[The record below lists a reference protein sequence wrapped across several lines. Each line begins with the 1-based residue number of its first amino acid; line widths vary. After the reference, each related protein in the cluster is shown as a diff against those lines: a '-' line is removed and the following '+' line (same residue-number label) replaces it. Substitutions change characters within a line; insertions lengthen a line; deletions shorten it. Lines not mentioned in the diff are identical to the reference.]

1 MFNYHSDMP
10 NGEPQWVDDVARDY
24 ENCERKALWRAVG
37 IYLPFAIMIACIV
50 LLRVPSNEIV
60 LMYLGYLFDSAVFIL
75 VVVLFASILFR
86 LTEPS
91 PDTVLASYLFKLSHE
106 LSPDSKPVDYDSPTR
121 RKRIEEYIKN
131 CENAV
136 DRIDR
141 DIPDELFT
149 IEIKKFLSKLSEI
162 IPHLNEYITKQYQG
176 QYDSIDKHKV
186 FLCIRYLANSIHED
200 YSKITDE
207 HTQYSNNLIKI
218 LKNTEEMP
226 LQISFKDRIGNRWSK
241 SSPDTK
247 GVLKLLSIVLGVG
260 IATCLITYFA
270 TGDAITTTMSTVT
283 FSSAVMITAKE
294 FVLRK

>member
-37 IYLPFAIMIACIV
+37 IYLPFAIIITCIV

-60 LMYLGYLFDSAVFIL
+60 LMYLGYLFNSAVFIL

-91 PDTVLASYLFKLSHE
+91 PDNVLASYLFKLSHE
-106 LSPDSKPVDYDSPTR
+106 LSPDSEPVDYDSPTR

-136 DRIDR
+136 ARIDE

-149 IEIKKFLSKLSEI
+149 IEIKNFLSKLSEI

-176 QYDSIDKHKV
+176 QYDSIDKQEV
-186 FLCIRYLANSIHED
+186 FLGIKDLANSIHED
-200 YSKITDE
+200 CSKITDE
-207 HTQYSNNLIKI
+207 HNQYSNNLIKI
-218 LKNTEEMP
+218 LKDIEEIP
-226 LQISFKDRIGNRWSK
+226 LQISFKDRIGGRWSK
-241 SSPDTK
+241 LSPNTK
-247 GVLKLLSIVLGVG
+247 GFLKLSLIVLGVG

-270 TGDAITTTMSTVT
+270 TEDIITTTMSTAT
-283 FSSAVMITAKE
+283 ILSAVVIVAARFILK
-294 FVLRK
+294 K